1 MFDSGSDPSGL
12 PGGNRTP
19 DPQLRRLLLYPT
31 ELRAV
36 VQNGRGDMIRTCDPL
51 LPKQM
56 RYQTA
61 LRPDMVIVS
70 PHLFGFTLMQYI
82 ANSR

>member
-36 VQNGRGDMIRTCDPL
+36 VQDGRGDMIRTCDPL

-61 LRPDMVIVS
+61 LRPDLTIVS
-70 PHLFGFTLMQYI
+70 RLLFGFTLMQYI

>member
-36 VQNGRGDMIRTCDPL
+36 VQDGRGDMIRTCDPL

-61 LRPDMVIVS
+61 LRPDQVIVS
-70 PHLFGFTLMQYI
+70 PRLFGFTLMQYI

>member
-36 VQNGRGDMIRTCDPL
+36 VQDGRGDMIRTCDPL

-61 LRPDMVIVS
+61 LRPDTGIVS
-70 PHLFGFTLMQYI
+70 PLL
-82 ANSR
+82 